1 MQLLHSLHNV
11 HIKHCKIRFRT
22 LQEYHL
28 WQLPNALQT
37 TLQTN
42 SYNIYTETGLNIN
55 STIKTNKSITRN
67 IWSLFVL
74 NFQDNHH
81 DLDNNLYDY
90 SFIPIHSSFHK
101 EHDVLKKKK
110 KKNPQTN
117 KNIHYTWHE
126 FRDKH
131 EGDRFPNTNSLCAL
145 LETAITNSIHSIN
158 M

>member
-110 KKNPQTN
+110 KKKILKQIRIFTIP
-117 KNIHYTWHE
+117 
-126 FRDKH
+126 
-131 EGDRFPNTNSLCAL
+131 GTNS
-145 LETAITNSIHSIN
+145 EIN
-158 M
+158 MRAIGSPIQTLSVLSLKLP